1 MSMHEVVSLN
11 GVSFAYER
19 QNILEQISFAV
30 SKGDFLAV
38 LGPNGS
44 GKSTLLKAI
53 DGQIRIAQGKISI
66 LGRDLQEYSARE
78 LAREVAMLPQQ
89 TTAAGAFTVEE
100 TVLMGRYPYQ
110 GLLGLEARQD
120 LEIARAA
127 MASTKV
133 DQLRKR
139 KLDQLSG
146 GELQRVLLARALCQE
161 PQIILLDEPTSSLD
175 PAHQVRIMDLLERLH
190 QEQKLTVIM
199 VVHDLNLAALYAQ
212 QMLLMRAGR
221 VFCQGAP
228 QEVLSFEKLEQV
240 FDCVLLV
247 EEGSLDQLP
256 RVSLVPGRYLDQDL
270 LSLNFGAKNNNIY

>member
-1 MSMHEVVSLN
+1 MSASEAVRLQ

-19 QNILEQISFAV
+19 QNVLDQMSFAV

-53 DGQIRIAQGKISI
+53 DGQIRVEQGMINI
-66 LGRDLQEYSARE
+66 LGRELQEYSARE
-78 LAREVAMLPQQ
+78 LAREVALVPQQ
-89 TTAAGAFTVEE
+89 SIAVSGFTVQE
-100 TVLMGRYPYQ
+100 TVLMGRFPYQ
-110 GLLGLEARQD
+110 GLLGLEGRQD
-120 LEIARAA
+120 LEKSREA
-127 MASTKV
+127 MDSTKV
-133 DQLRKR
+133 DHLRKR

-161 PQIILLDEPTSSLD
+161 PRIILLDEPTSSLD

-190 QEQKLTVIM
+190 QEQELTVIM

-212 QMLLMRAGR
+212 QMLLVREGQA
-221 VFCQGAP
+221 FCQGAP
-228 QEVLSFEKLEQV
+228 QEVLNFKNLEQV

-247 EEGSLDQLP
+247 EEGSMDKLP
-256 RVSLVPGRYLDQDL
+256 QVSLVPGRYLDQEL
-270 LSLNFGAKNNNIY
+270 LLKYRGTVGP

>member
-1 MSMHEVVSLN
+1 MSVHEVVSLN